1 MIKFFILISC
11 FHYPSVLSIPLFLI
25 IMQLLEFLRGGAE
38 TAVEVDTSPTVAD
51 CNCNWLEQFFT
62 YEASVDQPHPCL
74 GQASRSISF
83 MGDGTWPEI
92 QLIFN
97 GSLKIDWGAIKMRD
111 EWEKIRHIWE
121 HEIPAFIFNYSLC
134 HKFGRRA
141 PLVLVLTLQDI
152 DSLNI
157 RTKRS

>member
-97 GSLKIDWGAIKMRD
+97 GSLKIDWGAIKKERN
-111 EWEKIRHIWE
+111 ERKSGTYENTK
-121 HEIPAFIFNYSLC
+121 SL
-134 HKFGRRA
+134 HLFLIILYVTNSAGGLPWSSFSPSR
-141 PLVLVLTLQDI
+141 I
-152 DSLNI
+152 
-157 RTKRS
+157 